1 VAGVG
6 YDWRMP
12 YGQRQAAL
20 NLTIGV
26 VGSADLV
33 ERIML
38 SGTATSGAAA
48 SAAAASGAATSAA
61 APSAAAS
68 SRTGTGT
75 GNNGQVA
82 GAHATVAPVTRR
94 LVAVVYR
101 TEQEAGDKVLR
112 LGTGID
118 AWLFASRV
126 PYAYA
131 RQAGALRKPATCVP
145 LGGSAL
151 YAALLRATRQVG
163 VDLSRL
169 SVDVL
174 TRAEVEDAFAD
185 LGLPASNVHVRE
197 EPANAA
203 TLAAFH
209 ERLWRRGAT
218 TAAVTCLESVA
229 QRLTALD
236 IPVLVVR
243 PTRSAIAS
251 ALRTTTLLGAQ
262 RRLEDAQLAVAVV
275 EVPTLRETP
284 RRSSPRQPRDELRL
298 VVHRLLL
305 QEAHRIKATLSPAG
319 EDCFLVTATRG
330 SLAGATDGFRVP
342 PFAERA
348 RAELGI
354 VLDVGVGLGLTAHD
368 AEAHARAAL
377 ARSRDP
383 GARGFALDRDGH
395 ALVPGPREPALVRA
409 GNPRGMAM
417 LSRLSDKLPDTG
429 GPHVVDAETTGRLLG
444 VTSRTAR
451 RLLRTLAE
459 EGLAWPLPPSRT
471 PQPGRPRQL
480 YRLMTEKLGDGA

>member
-1 VAGVG
+1 MAGVG

-20 NLTIGV
+20 DLTIGV
-26 VGSADLV
+26 VGAADLV

-38 SGTATSGAAA
+38 SGAAT
-48 SAAAASGAATSAA
+48 SGAATSAA
-61 APSAAAS
+61 ATAGAAVSGA
-68 SRTGTGT
+68 GTGT
-75 GNNGQVA
+75 GNNGQVT
-82 GAHATVAPVTRR
+82 GPHATAVPVIRW

-112 LGTGID
+112 LGSGID

-151 YAALLRATRQVG
+151 YAALLRATQQAG
-163 VDLSRL
+163 ADLSRL

-185 LGLPASNVHVRE
+185 LGLPASNVQVRE
-197 EPANAA
+197 EPGNAA

-218 TAAVTCLESVA
+218 TAAVTCLEPVA

-251 ALRTTTLLGAQ
+251 ALRTATLLGAQ

-284 RRSSPRQPRDELRL
+284 RRSSPRQPREELRL

-330 SLAGATDGFRVP
+330 SLASATDGFRVP
-342 PFAERA
+342 PFAERV

-354 VLDVGVGLGLTAHD
+354 VLEVGVGLGLTAQD
-368 AEAHARAAL
+368 AEAHARIAL
-377 ARSRDP
+377 ARSHDP
-383 GARGFALDRDGH
+383 AARGFALDREGH
-395 ALVPGPREPALVRA
+395 ALVPGPREPALARA
-409 GNPRGMAM
+409 GNARGMAM

-429 GPHVVDAETTGRLLG
+429 GPHVVDAETAGRLLG

-459 EGLAWPLPPSRT
+459 EGLAWPLPPSRI
-471 PQPGRPRQL
+471 PQPGRPRQV